1 MKDSSASLFAL
12 PTPAPDLLKA
22 RKRPQQ
28 ARSVATVEAIFAAT
42 IQVLLAHGPG
52 NLTTTRV
59 AERAGVSVGTMY
71 QYFPHKQ
78 ALFFAVLQ
86 RHLALLTDAVESA
99 HRALEGKPFAVMS
112 DGLVAAFLEARTSDI
127 DASRAIYLFAADL
140 DTEALLSDVFDR
152 VRSAVTRLL
161 ASASDATFD
170 NLDAV
175 AQMMCAT
182 LSGTTRTVLERS
194 DPGALE
200 ALKREL
206 PALCRAYL
214 AATACPAGGHMLHC
228 HSGGAVVPRHSAP
241 A

>member
-1 MKDSSASLFAL
+1 MTQYMKDPSASLFAL
-12 PTPAPDLLKA
+12 PAPAPDLLKA

-86 RHLALLTDAVESA
+86 RHLALLTDAVE
-99 HRALEGKPFAVMS
+99 RAQVALHGRPLVEVS
-112 DGLVAAFLEARTSDI
+112 DGLVAAFLAARTSDI

-140 DTEALLSDVFDR
+140 DTEALLSDVFHR
-152 VRSAVTRLL
+152 VRAAVTQAL

-170 NLDAV
+170 DLDNV
-175 AQMMCAT
+175 AQMICAT

-194 DPGALE
+194 DPGALDV
-200 ALKREL
+200 LKIEL

-214 AATACPAGGHMLHC
+214 GAAARPAQRR
-228 HSGGAVVPRHSAP
+228 A
-241 A
+241 